1 MKLLRALEKPLKRLG
16 VERAACIVCL
26 LAVTACYLGMQPGGD
41 LMAQTRT
48 RELPVYSVDRNDGKI
63 AISFDAAWG
72 AENTPALLD
81 ILDEYG
87 VKTTFFLVGI
97 WTEKY
102 PEMVKEIA
110 ARGHEVENHSTTH
123 PQMSK
128 LSEAKIIEELR
139 VNADRIEQ
147 ITGKRPTLFRP
158 PYGDYNDSVVRVSRA
173 QGYECVQWNVDSLDW
188 KNRGVDD
195 LIARATKNNAAG
207 DIVLFHNDS
216 KYIVQALP
224 VILAKYP
231 AEGFEVV
238 PVSELLLQGETT
250 IDHTGRQHQKE
261 PATNTI

>member
-1 MKLLRALEKPLKRLG
+1 MKLLRALTGPLKRFGL
-16 VERAACIVCL
+16 ERCVSLLCL
-26 LAVTACYLGMQPGGD
+26 LAVSACYLGMQPSGD
-41 LMAQTRT
+41 LMVQART
-48 RELPVYSVDRNDGKI
+48 RELPVYSVDLSDGKI

-102 PEMVKEIA
+102 PDMVREIA

-139 VNADRIEQ
+139 VNSDRIEQ
-147 ITGKRPTLFRP
+147 ITGVRPTLFRP
-158 PYGDYNDSVVRVSRA
+158 PYGDYNDAVVRTSRA

-195 LIARATKNNAAG
+195 LIERATKNSASG

-224 VILAKYP
+224 VILAKYQ